1 MFGVGA
7 VVEKP
12 SHALVTMELSLF
24 QRLVVPPP
32 ICSNP
37 VTWWK
42 THEGQ
47 FPNVDFLTKQVL
59 GILGFHFEIE
69 RMFNLDSVL
78 KALKHYSLQVQI
90 WTK

>member
-12 SHALVTMELSLF
+12 SHALVTRELFLF
-24 QRLVVPPP
+24 QRLVIPPP
-32 ICSNP
+32 MCSNP
-37 VTWWK
+37 VAWWK

-59 GILGFHFEIE
+59 GILGFQFEIE
-69 RMFNLDSVL
+69 KMFSLISVL
-78 KALKHYSLQVQI
+78 KALRHCSLQVQNLD
-90 WTK
+90 